1 MGGSVLR
8 WVPSTTRVSTH
19 IVAFDMD
26 GTLIKTKSGV
36 CGVFAVHYSKFSFLS
51 HAWLVWLPSSH
62 HLVIPT
68 VLGAVRTICS
78 RSDPPRPTLSPFVL
92 SPKGPGLSSLGG
104 PECDIGE
111 SLYVYSSC

>member
-36 CGVFAVHYSKFSFLS
+36 CGVFAVHISKFSFPR
-51 HAWLVWLPSSH
+51 LVGLVAIISYIISS
-62 HLVIPT
+62 
-68 VLGAVRTICS
+68 S
-78 RSDPPRPTLSPFVL
+78 RHFWVL
-92 SPKGPGLSSLGG
+92 SSSKLL
-104 PECDIGE
+104 EE
-111 SLYVYSSC
+111 RSTTSNS